1 MATAQDLKNMI
12 GRGMSDQAYYQPKFI
27 SAAQGAG
34 LDVPTMDQI
43 NQFLGGAEI
52 PQELIDK
59 YYNAFSGV
67 PINPT
72 GPGGPQNSW
81 TGNPYV
87 PQGDSAQQIGE
98 ALQHVLGQNNQ
109 DRDLMT
115 QFINRLGSIPGTE
128 DMIKSPAFQSVYDKV
143 YGLGKTA
150 IDRAATDVL
159 GYMPGISEGLADP
172 NSTKVGSLGE
182 GFQQRGGVMAMPEMY
197 GSSVGSY
204 LSQRERNLGDAS
216 QQAYLSALG
225 SMQSGEAQQI
235 QGLQS
240 GMTGAGALP
249 SNLQS
254 LMQLYMNKQAQDFA
268 AANRGGG
275 GGGDSGGGGGGPRN
289 LQLPFPQGGSGS
301 SPWLSLL
308 GQITGTAG
316 SGLAG
321 LGVEALRN
329 WFKGGST
336 PPQDGVP
343 NADVVPEASPYQ
355 TPDFN
360 YGNPYDPGFD
370 QGSYPP
376 PYQDDFNVDF
386 S

>member
-1 MATAQDLKNMI
+1 MI
-12 GRGMSDQAYYQPKFI
+12 GRGLSDPSYYQDRFVNATKE
-27 SAAQGAG
+27 AG

-43 NQFLGGAEI
+43 NQFLSGNAEI

-59 YYNAFSGV
+59 YYGAWAGV
-67 PINPT
+67 PLNPA
-72 GPGGPQNSW
+72 GPGGSENSW

-115 QFINRLGSIPGTE
+115 QFINRLGAIPGTE
-128 DMIKSPAFQSVYDKV
+128 EMIKSPAFQSVYDKV

-150 IDRAATDVL
+150 IDRAATDVM

-172 NSTKVGSLGE
+172 NSTLVGSLGE
-182 GFQQRGGVMAMPEMY
+182 GYQNRGGVRAMPEMY
-197 GSSVGSY
+197 GSAMGSY

-225 SMQSGEAQQI
+225 SMQSGQAQQI

-254 LMQLYMNKQAQDFA
+254 LMQLYMNKQGQDFA
-268 AANRGGG
+268 ASQAALGGG
-275 GGGDSGGGGGGPRN
+275 GGGGGGGGSASPPRN
-289 LQLPFPQGGSGS
+289 LQLPFPTGAGS
-301 SPWLSLL
+301 SSNPWMNIL
-308 GQITGTAG
+308 GQLAGTAG
-316 SGLAG
+316 TGLTG
-321 LGVEALRN
+321 LGVNALHN
-329 WFKGGST
+329 WINSNPT
-336 PPQDGVP
+336 PQNLNTGNEVYGPPAP
-343 NADVVPEASPYQ
+343 NYQ
-355 TPDFN
+355 TPDYN

-370 QGSYPP
+370 QGNYPTDIP
-376 PYQDDFNVDF
+376 PYQDAFNIDF